1 MSNASFLQI
10 KNDLQS
16 LGINKGDDLLI
27 HSSFKALGGVDGG
40 IETFIEAVLSQ
51 LGDTGTLL
59 IPALSYDSV
68 HAMDVPTFDIK
79 NTPSCV
85 GAISEFFRTFSGV
98 KRSMHPTHSV
108 CAIGARQDDY
118 IKNHYLDNEPVGEN
132 SPFALLPKF
141 GGKVLLLGCG
151 TKPNTSMHGIE
162 EYAKTPYIL
171 SNETRKYILIDENGE
186 KTEKDFYY
194 HYIRQNGFAQRYDRL
209 ENLMTFKKSKILQA
223 DCNLID
229 SKTMWEVAVK
239 KLKEDVYYFTDKL

>member
-1 MSNASFLQI
+1 MSNTSFVQI
-10 KNDLQS
+10 KSDLQR

-27 HSSFKALGGVDGG
+27 HSSYKSMGGVEGG
-40 IETFIEAVLSQ
+40 IETFIEAVLSL
-51 LGDTGTLL
+51 LGDSGTLL
-59 IPALSYDSV
+59 IPSLSYYSV
-68 HAMDVPTFDIK
+68 HAMDEPAFNIK
-79 NTPSCV
+79 TTPSCV
-85 GAISEFFRTFSGV
+85 GAISEFFRTLQGV

-108 CAIGARQDDY
+108 CAIGARQDEY

-132 SPFALLPKF
+132 SPFALLPEF

-162 EYAKTPYIL
+162 EYVKTPYIL

-209 ENLMTFKKSKILQA
+209 ENLMTFKKGKILQA

>member
-1 MSNASFLQI
+1 
-10 KNDLQS
+10 
-16 LGINKGDDLLI
+16 
-27 HSSFKALGGVDGG
+27 
-40 IETFIEAVLSQ
+40 
-51 LGDTGTLL
+51 
-59 IPALSYDSV
+59 
-68 HAMDVPTFDIK
+68 
-79 NTPSCV
+79 
-85 GAISEFFRTFSGV
+85 
-98 KRSMHPTHSV
+98 MHPTHSV

-132 SPFALLPKF
+132 SPFALLPEF

-209 ENLMTFKKSKILQA
+209 ENLMTFKKGKILQA

-229 SKTMWEVAVK
+229 AKTMWEVAVK
-239 KLKEDVYYFTDKL
+239 KLKEDAYYFTDKL